1 MLLFHLVLA
10 VFAGCLGHVTYFI
23 TGSLP
28 NGLSQITAYTLGVCF
43 AFPFV
48 RVAYDDLDDIQDSG
62 TRLLAAY
69 FLAYLAFGAGTALG
83 WRIYTIPGPNVHIDD
98 SPGLSH

>member
-1 MLLFHLVLA
+1 MLLFHLALA
-10 VFAGCLGHVTYFI
+10 VFSGCVCHLSYHL

-28 NGLSQITAYTLGVCF
+28 NGYSQLTAYTLGVSF
-43 AFPFV
+43 AYPFV
-48 RVAYDDLDDIQDSG
+48 RVAYDDLDDIQEDG

-83 WRIYTIPGPNVHIDD
+83 WRIYPLPGPNMHIDD
-98 SPGLSH
+98 SPGMHQ